1 MNFIAN
7 KIKDFDNAI
16 IRYGEVPEL
25 DEIFPTCIDFR
36 NPKYIEIDGKYISSL
51 IVVDY
56 SREME
61 ECFLNK
67 IISTDID
74 LQISMFYEKQN
85 SYDVIKELTYNI
97 SNTGA
102 NIKTSNE
109 NQNDIDKLSCT
120 YQDAKYIRKQ
130 LQMGDEDFYY
140 LCIYILVCSNSEK
153 QLELDL
159 QKIESIA
166 ASVGLRTRR
175 ALYRQKQALLSS
187 LPICSNDKDIKK
199 ISSRNVLTSGIVA
212 TYPFVSNEM
221 YDENGILVGLN
232 SFNNSL
238 VMIDRFNSSRYKNA
252 NMCVLGT
259 SGSGKSYF
267 VKMMINRNR
276 FANIIQYVIDPDR
289 EYSNLCEKLGGT
301 LIRFSGKESINIM
314 DIRENIIDDNE
325 SYLQNKISKLN
336 VFFSLIFENML
347 REEQSLLEEHIIK
360 VYEKYGITFNN
371 ESLFENCEK
380 SSLIKTKKFKSF
392 DKMPRLE
399 DVYNSIKKD
408 KQLKKYATILKP
420 YITGSMNF
428 LNEYTNVDV
437 SNKLVVADIYD
448 VEEDKVPIIMFLI
461 TELYWDKI
469 KEKRNEKKII
479 YLDEVWKLINKTKE
493 AAEFVF
499 KIFKTIRKFGGAAT
513 AITQDISDFFSLDD
527 GKYGQGIINNS
538 SIKCIF
544 QLEEN
549 NILKLVDTI
558 NLSEEEKYKLLNME
572 RGRCILHAGRNKLM
586 IDVKATEKEHEI
598 INTDLTTT

>member
-1 MNFIAN
+1 MNFIASKAN
-7 KIKDFDNAI
+7 SSNINIIKH
-16 IRYGEVPEL
+16 GEISVL

-36 NPKYIEIDGKYISSL
+36 NPKHIEIDGKYISSL

-67 IISTDID
+67 IISADID

-102 NIKTSNE
+102 NLKTSNE
-109 NQNDIDKLSCT
+109 NQNDIDKLSYT
-120 YQDAKYIRKQ
+120 YHDAKYIRKQ
-130 LQMGDEDFYY
+130 LQIGEEDFYY
-140 LCIYILVCSNSEK
+140 LCIYILICSNSEK
-153 QLELDL
+153 QLEIDL

-175 ALYRQKQALLSS
+175 ALYRQKQSLLAS
-187 LPICSNDKDIKK
+187 LPISKNDKELKK
-199 ISSRNVLTSGIVA
+199 LSSRNVLTSGMVA

-221 YDENGILVGLN
+221 YDENGVLVGLN

-238 VMIDRFNSSRYKNA
+238 VMIDRFNSSKYKNA

-276 FANIIQYVIDPDR
+276 YTDTIQYVIDPDR

-314 DIRENIIDDNE
+314 DIRENTVDDNE

-336 VFFSLIFENML
+336 AFFSLIFESML
-347 REEQSLLEEHIIK
+347 PEEKSLLEEHIIK
-360 VYEKYGITFNN
+360 VYEKYQITFDN

-380 SSLIKTKKFKSF
+380 NSLIKTKRFKTF
-392 DKMPRLE
+392 DKMPRLG
-399 DVYNSIKKD
+399 DLYDSIKTD
-408 KQLKKYATILKP
+408 RQLKKYATVLKP
-420 YITGSMNF
+420 YITGSMKYM
-428 LNEYTNVDV
+428 NEYTNVNV
-437 SNKLVVADIYD
+437 SNQLVIADIYD

-469 KEKRNEKKII
+469 REKRDRKKII
-479 YLDEVWKLINKTKE
+479 YLDEVWKLINKTHE

-513 AITQDISDFFSLDD
+513 AITQDINDFFSLDD

-549 NILKLVDTI
+549 NILKLNEVI
-558 NLSEEEKYKLLNME
+558 NLSEEEKYRLLNME
-572 RGRCILHAGRNKLM
+572 RGKCILHAGRNKLM
-586 IDVKATEKEHEI
+586 IDIKATDKEHEI
-598 INTDLTTT
+598 INTDFKVV

>member
-1 MNFIAN
+1 MNFIASKTHTCTN
-7 KIKDFDNAI
+7 SIIKNGEMPKI
-16 IRYGEVPEL
+16 

-36 NPKYIEIDGKYISSL
+36 NPKHVEIDGKYMCSL

-61 ECFLNK
+61 GCFLNK

-74 LQISMFYEKQN
+74 LQISMFYEKQ
-85 SYDVIKELTYNI
+85 SAYDVIKELTYNI
-97 SNTGA
+97 SNAGA

-109 NQNDIDKLSCT
+109 NQNDIDKLSYT

-130 LQMGDEDFYY
+130 LQVGDEDFYY
-140 LCIYILVCSNSEK
+140 LYIYILICAESEK

-166 ASVGLRTRR
+166 ASTGLRNRR
-175 ALYRQKQALLSS
+175 ALFRQKQALLSTF
-187 LPICSNDKDIKK
+187 PICNNDKELKK
-199 ISSRNVLTSGIVA
+199 LAARNVLTSGIIA

-221 YDENGILVGLN
+221 YDENGILIGLN

-238 VMIDRFNSSRYKNA
+238 VMIDRFNSTIYKNA
-252 NMCVLGT
+252 NMCVLGA

-267 VKMMINRNR
+267 VKMMINRSR
-276 FANIIQYVIDPDR
+276 YLNIMQYVIDPDR
-289 EYSNLCEKLGGT
+289 EYSALCEKLGGT
-301 LIRFSGKESINIM
+301 LIRFSGKECINIM
-314 DIRENIIDDNE
+314 DIRENTIDENE

-336 VFFSLIFENML
+336 AFFSLIFEDMTL
-347 REEQSLLEEHIIK
+347 EEKSLLEEQIIQA
-360 VYEKYGITFNN
+360 YQNYNITFEN
-371 ESLFENCEK
+371 ESLFEKCEEN
-380 SSLIKTKKFKSF
+380 SLIRTRKFKTF
-392 DKMPRLE
+392 DKMPRLQ
-399 DVYNSIKKD
+399 DVYELIKSN
-408 KQLKKYATILKP
+408 KQLKKYATVLKT
-420 YITGSMNF
+420 YITGSMKF
-428 LNEYTNVDV
+428 LNEYTNVNI

-448 VEEDKVPIIMFLI
+448 VEEEKVPIIMFLI

-469 KEKRNEKKII
+469 KEKRDMKKII
-479 YLDEVWKLINKTKE
+479 YLDEVWKLINKTPE

-513 AITQDISDFFSLDD
+513 AITQDITDFFSLND

-549 NILKLVDTI
+549 NILKLSEVI
-558 NLSEEEKYKLLNME
+558 NLSEEEKCRILNME
-572 RGRCILHAGRNKLM
+572 RGKCILHSGRNKLM
-586 IDVKATEKEHEI
+586 IDVKTTEKEHELF
-598 INTDLTTT
+598 NTDLK

>member
-1 MNFIAN
+1 MNFIASRTN
-7 KIKDFDNAI
+7 DVDNNIIK
-16 IRYGEVPEL
+16 YGEVSTL

-36 NPKYIEIDGKYISSL
+36 NPKNVEIDGKYISSI

-61 ECFLNK
+61 GCFLNK

-85 SYDVIKELTYNI
+85 AYDVIKELTYNI
-97 SNTGA
+97 SNAGA

-109 NQNDIDKLSCT
+109 NQNDIDKLSYT

-130 LQMGDEDFYY
+130 LQVGDEDFYY
-140 LCIYILVCSNSEK
+140 LCIYILICSDTEK
-153 QLELDL
+153 QLEANL

-166 ASVGLRTRR
+166 ASTGLKTRR
-175 ALYRQKQALLSS
+175 AIYRQEQALISA
-187 LPICSNDKDIKK
+187 LPICNNDKELKK
-199 ISSRNVLTSGIVA
+199 LAARNVLTNGIVA
-212 TYPFVSNEM
+212 TYPFISNEM
-221 YDENGILVGLN
+221 YDANGILIGLN

-238 VMIDRFNSSRYKNA
+238 VMIDRFNSTIYKNA

-276 FANIIQYVIDPDR
+276 YLDIIQYVIDPDR
-289 EYSNLCEKLGGT
+289 EYSTLCEKLGGT
-301 LIRFSGKESINIM
+301 LIRFSGKECINVM
-314 DIRENIIDDNE
+314 DIRENTIDENE

-336 VFFSLIFENML
+336 AFFSLVFENML
-347 REEQSLLEEHIIK
+347 PEEKSLLEEYIIK
-360 VYEKYGITFNN
+360 VYEKYNITFENSSLY
-371 ESLFENCEK
+371 ESCEE
-380 SSLIKTKKFKSF
+380 SSLIKTKKFRSF
-392 DKMPRLE
+392 DKMPKLQ
-399 DVYNSIKKD
+399 DVYEAIKKD
-408 KQLKKYATILKP
+408 KQLKKYAMVLKS
-420 YITGSMNF
+420 YITGSMKF

-437 SNKLVVADIYD
+437 SNKLVIADIYD
-448 VEEDKVPIIMFLI
+448 IEEEKVPIIMFLI

-469 KEKRNEKKII
+469 KEKRDKKKII
-479 YLDEVWKLINKTKE
+479 YLDEVWKLINKTPE

-499 KIFKTIRKFGGAAT
+499 KIFKTIRKFGSAAT
-513 AITQDISDFFSLDD
+513 AITQDITDFFSLDD

-549 NILKLVDTI
+549 NILKLSEVI
-558 NLSEEEKYKLLNME
+558 NLSEEEKYRLINME
-572 RGRCILHAGRNKLM
+572 RGRCILHSGRNKLM
-586 IDVKATEKEHEI
+586 IDIKATEKEHEI
-598 INTDLTTT
+598 INTDLK